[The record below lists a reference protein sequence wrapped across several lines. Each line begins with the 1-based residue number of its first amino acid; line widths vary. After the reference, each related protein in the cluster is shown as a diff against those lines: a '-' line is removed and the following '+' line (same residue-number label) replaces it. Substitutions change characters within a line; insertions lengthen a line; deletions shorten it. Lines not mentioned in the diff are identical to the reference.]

1 MAKRCVYGPVPSRRL
16 GLSLGVDLIAPPPG
30 AASALHKVC
39 CYDCSYCQVGPT
51 SRLSVEREA
60 FLDPDEV
67 ARQVEVALRERPGAE
82 LVTLAGSGEP
92 TLYRELEALV
102 AALRRVTSLPL
113 ALLTN
118 GGMLWDDEVRRAAL
132 CFDLCAPSLDAA
144 DEETFAAVNRP
155 HPALDFATMLEGL
168 RAFCRSFR
176 GTCRLEVMLVQGV
189 NDSPSSL
196 DALAALVGSL
206 EVTSVDLNTVVRPPA
221 HGARRLDD
229 DALAAAR
236 DRIAAGCRHT
246 VTRVA
251 PFRDRERESAGPE
264 PLPPE
269 ARQRLL
275 ETVARRPCTVHD
287 LAAVLSLAP
296 SAVREL
302 CAAALADGAL
312 AAVEQSGQRYYRAA
326 GS

>member
-16 GLSLGVDLIAPPPG
+16 GLSLGVDLIP
-30 AASALHKVC
+30 HKVC
-39 CYDCSYCQVGPT
+39 CYDCSYCQVGAT
-51 SRLSVEREA
+51 TRHSLEREG

-82 LVTLAGSGEP
+82 LVTLSGSGEP
-92 TLYRELEALV
+92 TLYRELGALV

-118 GGMLWDDEVRRAAL
+118 GGMLWDEEVRRAAL
-132 CFDLCAPSLDAA
+132 LFDLCAPSLDAA
-144 DEETFAAVNRP
+144 DELTFAAVNRP
-155 HPALDFATMLEGL
+155 HPALDFATMLGGL

-189 NDSPSSL
+189 NDSPTSL
-196 DALAALVGSL
+196 DALAALADSL

-221 HGARRLDD
+221 HTARRLDD

-236 DRIAAGCRHT
+236 ERIATGCRHA
-246 VTRVA
+246 VSLIA
-251 PFRDRERESAGPE
+251 PFRDRAPEGTGPE
-264 PLPPE
+264 PVPPG
-269 ARQRLL
+269 ARERLL

-296 SAVREL
+296 SVVREL
-302 CAAALADGAL
+302 CAAALGDGAL
-312 AAVEQSGQRYYRAA
+312 VAVEQGGQRYYRA
-326 GS
+326 G